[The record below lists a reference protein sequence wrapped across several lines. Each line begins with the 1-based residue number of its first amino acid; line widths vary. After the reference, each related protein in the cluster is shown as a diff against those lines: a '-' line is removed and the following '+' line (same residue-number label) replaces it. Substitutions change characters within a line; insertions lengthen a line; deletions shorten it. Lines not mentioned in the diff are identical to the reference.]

1 MHFEDEEMGVLELD
15 GLPQKLA
22 HDSIRRHESICLD
35 VYGRKV
41 DETSECVGRRVEV
54 G

>member
-1 MHFEDEEMGVLELD
+1 MGVLELD

-22 HDSIRRHESICLD
+22 RHDSIRRHESICLD

-41 DETSECVGRRVEV
+41 DET
-54 G
+54 